1 MNISIQ
7 KNTKLIKSKENLF
20 NDSYLNRV
28 INLLVDDEKYFEIIY
43 SIRHLFYMTNEAN
56 YEREFKLM
64 ITRYYDKITECKE
77 VYHIFKE
84 WKPYDKYDMGEC
96 RGIFL
101 ELLSYKL
108 LIKKYGE
115 KNIFRES
122 NLIIGQF
129 QSHTWDAI
137 LKLDNSY
144 KCYECKF
151 SSKNITRSHLN
162 SMIGTKN
169 KSELT
174 EIFLVSLDI
183 KFFL

>member
-137 LKLDNSY
+137 LKEVY
-144 KCYECKF
+144 KIYHLSLVIHYKKNLISRETRNISV
-151 SSKNITRSHLN
+151 SSDL
-162 SMIGTKN
+162 
-169 KSELT
+169 
-174 EIFLVSLDI
+174 
-183 KFFL
+183 FFVPIMLFR